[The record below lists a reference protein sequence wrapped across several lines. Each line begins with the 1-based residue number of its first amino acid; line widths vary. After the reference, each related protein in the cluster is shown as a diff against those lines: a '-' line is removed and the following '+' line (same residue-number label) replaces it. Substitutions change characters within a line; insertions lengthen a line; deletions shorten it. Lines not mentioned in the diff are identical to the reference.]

1 MSHLTPILSPQLN
14 QMPGLAHGFFTR
26 QGGVSQGIYASLNI
40 GQGSQDDPQYVAQNR
55 DLICAHLG
63 GQRLISGHQIHSARA
78 VYVGAHD
85 TKSPR
90 ADALVTD
97 QPGLVLGVLSAD
109 CVPVLLADPQGKVIA
124 TAHAGWRGAYDNVIA
139 NVVELME
146 QYGAQREN
154 IVAVVG
160 PAISKYAYEVGPEFV
175 HQFADRYP
183 DDQNL
188 FTPSQTQAHQ
198 MFDLTGFV
206 LRQLARAQVR
216 AELLNIC
223 TYWNESEFFSYRR
236 STHRA
241 EPDYGRQL
249 SALCLHSK

>member
-139 NVVELME
+139 NVVELM
-146 QYGAQREN
+146 
-154 IVAVVG
+154 
-160 PAISKYAYEVGPEFV
+160 
-175 HQFADRYP
+175 
-183 DDQNL
+183 
-188 FTPSQTQAHQ
+188 
-198 MFDLTGFV
+198 
-206 LRQLARAQVR
+206 
-216 AELLNIC
+216 
-223 TYWNESEFFSYRR
+223 
-236 STHRA
+236 
-241 EPDYGRQL
+241 
-249 SALCLHSK
+249 